1 MTKTVLICISFL
13 LVILTAFYGPKAVR
27 LYKLANLYN
36 EDKIASNFI
45 NIDKIF
51 QVSKPIPS
59 SKNPH
64 SFVRKDFKLPDTY
77 FFEGE
82 QMSLEQGLSHFKTDG
97 LIVLHN
103 GELR

>member
-1 MTKTVLICISFL
+1 MTKTALICISFL
-13 LVILTAFYGPKAVR
+13 LVIVAAIYGPKAVR

-59 SKNPH
+59 SHIPH
-64 SFVRKDFKLPDTY
+64 CMHPRSTSRSQAAGVEST
-77 FFEGE
+77 
-82 QMSLEQGLSHFKTDG
+82 SASHAA
-97 LIVLHN
+97 
-103 GELR
+103 R